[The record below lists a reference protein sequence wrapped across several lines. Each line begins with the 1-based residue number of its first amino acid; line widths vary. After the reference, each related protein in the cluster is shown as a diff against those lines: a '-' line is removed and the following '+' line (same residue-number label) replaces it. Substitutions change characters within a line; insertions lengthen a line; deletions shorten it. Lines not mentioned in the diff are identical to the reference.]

1 MFAVYKKE
9 LKGYFHTIIG
19 YMFIGLYLIL
29 FSLLFMRVFNS
40 HSSRFENMFSY
51 ASFMLAFIIP
61 ILTMRSFAEERKTG
75 TEQLILTSP
84 SSITGIVI
92 GKFLAATTVVVIT
105 TLFTMI
111 YYVIL
116 DFFGTPSLNI
126 ALSIILGFILLSM
139 SYITFGM
146 FISSLTENQIVAAI
160 LPIAF
165 FVFLIILPSF
175 GGTFG
180 LFSLPSIFSSFV
192 TGIISVTEIITIV
205 SFIVLFLLLTIIV
218 MQRRRTVK

>member
-126 ALSIILGFILLSM
+126 ALSTILGFILLSM

-146 FISSLTENQIVAAI
+146 FMSSLTENQIVAAI

-165 FVFLIILPSF
+165 FVF
-175 GGTFG
+175 
-180 LFSLPSIFSSFV
+180 FSLPSIFSSFV